1 MVQAVALECRVPVV
15 HASSALV
22 RQDCLVAGG
31 SHSCHT
37 LCSCHAPR
45 YTVVKSS
52 KGKCSGR
59 AGCQISN
66 LNASSALH

>member
-15 HASSALV
+15 HASPALV
-22 RQDCLVAGG
+22 RQDCLVAEG
-31 SHSCHT
+31 SHACHT
-37 LCSCHAPR
+37 LHSCYAPW
-45 YTVVKSS
+45 YMVLKSS

-66 LNASSALH
+66 LNTSSSLH